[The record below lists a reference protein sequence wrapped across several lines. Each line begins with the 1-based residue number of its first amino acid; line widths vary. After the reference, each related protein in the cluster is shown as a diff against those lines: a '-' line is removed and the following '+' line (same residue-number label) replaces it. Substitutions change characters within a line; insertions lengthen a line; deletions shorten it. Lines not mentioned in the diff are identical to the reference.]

1 MLCLCH
7 PPTRP
12 PAGAD
17 VSALEAAAA
26 AGGKAAATKAVA
38 RSDSV
43 LIVKNLPFSSSLE
56 ELETMFGAAG
66 GSAGG
71 GESRAQR
78 RGGQA
83 VFAPLPDQ
91 RAVLLLEL
99 GRPAGLQPALPA
111 PVLPACLLAWLA
123 D

>member
-1 MLCLCH
+1 MGKRAASQQRFAC
-7 PPTRP
+7 PPSAHHGPSACPTAP

-17 VSALEAAAA
+17 VSTLEAAAA

-66 GSAGG
+66 GWQKWSGCG
-71 GESRAQR
+71 
-78 RGGQA
+78 
-83 VFAPLPDQ
+83 
-91 RAVLLLEL
+91 
-99 GRPAGLQPALPA
+99 
-111 PVLPACLLAWLA
+111 
-123 D
+123 